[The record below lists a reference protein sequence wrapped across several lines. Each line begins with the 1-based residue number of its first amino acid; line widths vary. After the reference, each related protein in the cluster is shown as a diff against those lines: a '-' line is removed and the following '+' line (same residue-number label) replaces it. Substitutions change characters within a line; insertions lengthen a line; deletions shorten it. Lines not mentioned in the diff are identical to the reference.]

1 MIEKALTETAELQF
15 LDSEAFEQALAN
27 DDGAA
32 AKQHLAAGRAIYY
45 RDPQQ
50 TDGIVR
56 KYPDGRRQI
65 VRIDSNYAVAVV
77 RELPA
82 LPEGSLC

>member
-1 MIEKALTETAELQF
+1 MIEKALADPAELQF
-15 LDSEAFEQALAN
+15 LDSEEFERALDN

-56 KYPDGRRQI
+56 KYPNGRRQI
-65 VRIDSNYAVAVV
+65 VRIDSDYAVTVV

-82 LPEGSLC
+82 LHEG